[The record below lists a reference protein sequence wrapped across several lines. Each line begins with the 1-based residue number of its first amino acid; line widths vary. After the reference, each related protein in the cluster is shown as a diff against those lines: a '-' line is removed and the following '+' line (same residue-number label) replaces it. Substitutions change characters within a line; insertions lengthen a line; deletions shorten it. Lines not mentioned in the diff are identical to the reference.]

1 MGAFKDTL
9 NIKVNQ
15 GELISK
21 VSVLQEQIGSVLV
34 GTVLFPNNTPVNNAT
49 AVLSYVDTDTNK
61 VVPLSFMF
69 TDMNGQFIFALKN
82 PSWDYIIN
90 IVYNEEV

>member
-34 GTVLFPNNTPVNNAT
+34 GTVLFPNNMPVNNAT

-61 VVPLSFMF
+61 VIPLSFMF
-69 TDMNGQFIFALKN
+69 TDMNGQFVFALKN

>member
-1 MGAFKDTL
+1 MGTFKDTL

-21 VSVLQEQIGSVLV
+21 VSVLQEQVGSVLV
-34 GTVLFPNNTPVNNAT
+34 GTVLFPNNMPVNNAT

-61 VVPLSFMF
+61 IIPLSFMF
-69 TDMNGQFIFALKN
+69 TDMNGQFVFTLKN
-82 PSWDYIIN
+82 PSWDYIVN

>member
-9 NIKVNQ
+9 NIKINQ

-21 VSVLQEQIGSVLV
+21 VSVLQEQTGSVLV
-34 GTVLFPNNTPVNNAT
+34 GTVLFPNNMPVNNAT
-49 AVLSYVDTDTNK
+49 AVLSYINTDTNEII
-61 VVPLSFMF
+61 PLSFMF
-69 TDMNGQFIFALKN
+69 TDMKGQFIFALKN
-82 PSWDYIIN
+82 PSLDYIVN

>member
-1 MGAFKDTL
+1 MATFKDTL

-15 GELISK
+15 GELVSK
-21 VSVLQEQIGSVLV
+21 VSVLQEQIGSVIV
-34 GTVLFPNNTPVNNAT
+34 GTVLFTNNIPVNNAT
-49 AVLSYVDTDTNK
+49 AVLSYVNTDTNE
-61 VVPLSFMF
+61 VIPLSFMF

>member
-1 MGAFKDTL
+1 M
-9 NIKVNQ
+9 
-15 GELISK
+15 
-21 VSVLQEQIGSVLV
+21 
-34 GTVLFPNNTPVNNAT
+34 PVNNAT

-69 TDMNGQFIFALKN
+69 ADMNGQFVFTLKN
-82 PSWDYIIN
+82 PSWDYIVN